1 MPAVAC
7 PECQYS
13 NDCDFRFCQR
23 CGYARRTR
31 DQPPSAKLPLVD
43 WDAIEARRQQ
53 LLGQRASSQYE
64 KQKSQLE
71 KELFGF
77 LATAPNCR
85 DVMSATPDDV
95 IGFLIWKDRA
105 GKTVVHDAD
114 CPGIPGASG
123 CPCPRRLAAGTVD
136 SLIGKLRAVFERSG
150 RAGVWEDKLGMG
162 NPAAAKKVGDYKKA
176 VSEEQARAGR
186 CPKQA
191 VPLFVDKLRNL
202 ASLVEEQL
210 KVEGLSAIRY
220 FTLLRDQAFIK
231 ILFFAGSR
239 ANDLSLTK
247 ANSVYKHV
255 GGEFVLLNHT
265 FGKTLRGGESKLV
278 GVKSC
283 NDKLL
288 CPVEGLNRYWTGC
301 GEMGV
306 NLSGGY
312 LFRTTVGDCVSPNP
326 FSAAAAGARLKTYLR
341 QLDEDAG
348 ETIHSFRAG
357 AAITLAMSGVEL
369 EGVMAHVGWKGRATA
384 SHYMQLGKV
393 LRHNSPASV
402 LAKAADEGTAG
413 AVANQYRAW
422 DNTEGFLPVAKTL

>member
-7 PECQYS
+7 PECQYP

-191 VPLFVDKLRNL
+191 VPFFVDKLRNL

-210 KVEGLSAIRY
+210 KVEGLSAI
-220 FTLLRDQAFIK
+220 
-231 ILFFAGSR
+231 
-239 ANDLSLTK
+239 
-247 ANSVYKHV
+247 
-255 GGEFVLLNHT
+255 
-265 FGKTLRGGESKLV
+265 
-278 GVKSC
+278 
-283 NDKLL
+283 
-288 CPVEGLNRYWTGC
+288 
-301 GEMGV
+301 
-306 NLSGGY
+306 
-312 LFRTTVGDCVSPNP
+312 RTTVGDCVSPNP